1 MIKKNI
7 IGALMVGLLLVGGTG
22 AVFAH
27 SGDGLICS
35 SETSVL
41 ELLDMTAQELREAN
55 AAGKTIET
63 LFEESSLDFDSYVE
77 EWATT
82 KLACI
87 EQALIDGEIT
97 EDQAARLKDSVEERA
112 AEGKPYLMLKGLHRN
127 GQINKFRFTSFE
139 NMAEVLSMDAVS
151 LKAAFEDGMTL
162 AEIAEEQGVDLDAA
176 YADWVAAQIAD
187 IEQVVTDGK
196 LTEEQAEN
204 LITRLE
210 EKLAEG
216 FDAGDWNPNGRD
228 KPLRDRVIIQSAKD
242 LAGEVLDAL
251 GMTRLEIREALQAG
265 QTIEDLAAEK
275 DVDLN
280 AIYSSWL
287 EIQKEVVNQ
296 AFEDGKITQEQ
307 ADSILERLQT
317 QMENG
322 FPENWLEKVLELKS
336 NRMPNRDPNRGN
348 LPMGD
353 ED

>member
-27 SGDGLICS
+27 SGDGPICS

-127 GQINKFRFTSFE
+127 GRI
-139 NMAEVLSMDAVS
+139 
-151 LKAAFEDGMTL
+151 
-162 AEIAEEQGVDLDAA
+162 
-176 YADWVAAQIAD
+176 
-187 IEQVVTDGK
+187 
-196 LTEEQAEN
+196 
-204 LITRLE
+204 
-210 EKLAEG
+210 
-216 FDAGDWNPNGRD
+216 
-228 KPLRDRVIIQSAKD
+228 
-242 LAGEVLDAL
+242 
-251 GMTRLEIREALQAG
+251 
-265 QTIEDLAAEK
+265 
-275 DVDLN
+275 
-280 AIYSSWL
+280 
-287 EIQKEVVNQ
+287 
-296 AFEDGKITQEQ
+296 
-307 ADSILERLQT
+307 
-317 QMENG
+317 
-322 FPENWLEKVLELKS
+322 
-336 NRMPNRDPNRGN
+336 
-348 LPMGD
+348 
-353 ED
+353 